1 MDENK
6 HGLIEWTR
14 RKEDGGKDP
23 RGDPGGSQWG
33 LSGRGRGDRGRCTEG
48 VSCSTSTRVREAL
61 HVRSER
67 RRGQVSCARWQ
78 LGSPPSASSRSTPP
92 ERLPETLP
100 SQTTR
105 GCEGVTASQA
115 LRIRGA
121 TREACMCE
129 RTARAGHINTTRGR
143 ASREPWACVTCIWI
157 CRLLCPRSVF
167 RVLFFGAPPPA
178 AGPPPSVAAAGMSSA
193 TYSASR
199 SWQDLPPLRY
209 LLQKLSLSHASLSL
223 SVPPAVCA
231 GQSGPGAALRGGP
244 ASVGVETRQALF
256 RLGTRVGLRTLALS
270 LLRATA
276 NTEAQTAARGRA
288 IMHTQTWAVIDP
300 LCPRSGRRAT
310 GAHATQASGSARVGG
325 GENAGGGSRRSGPLQ
340 HGRWVATADADIEQ
354 RRRVSRAEHHIDT
367 HIVVR
372 HLN

>member
-67 RRGQVSCARWQ
+67 RRGQVSCTRWQ

-105 GCEGVTASQA
+105 GCEGVTVSQA

-256 RLGTRVGLRTLALS
+256 RLGTRVGLRTLAQVTVARDGQHRS
-270 LLRATA
+270 TDGGQRPGHHAYTDVGSDRPTMSEERPARDRCSRNAGVGQRARRGWRERRRWFSAVWTSP
-276 NTEAQTAARGRA
+276 AR
-288 IMHTQTWAVIDP
+288 AVG
-300 LCPRSGRRAT
+300 SNGRRRHRAE
-310 GAHATQASGSARVGG
+310 ASGEPS
-325 GENAGGGSRRSGPLQ
+325 
-340 HGRWVATADADIEQ
+340 
-354 RRRVSRAEHHIDT
+354 
-367 HIVVR
+367 
-372 HLN
+372 